1 MRKVQMKEEKKLK
14 KELDKPEVHKEKEN
28 ISNLRDDRRKE
39 KKRTKTGLG
48 LTSGNL
54 GLLISSDT
62 SDKTGVIYTTD
73 HRYVKLIEILPIN
86 FLLRSSSEQRNIIMS
101 FYVLLKNSTC

>member
-39 KKRTKTGLG
+39 KKERKPDLD
-48 LTSGNL
+48 
-54 GLLISSDT
+54 LLPVTWVSSYLPIRQI
-62 SDKTGVIYTTD
+62 KNGVIYTTD
-73 HRYVKLIEILPIN
+73 HRYV
-86 FLLRSSSEQRNIIMS
+86 
-101 FYVLLKNSTC
+101 